1 MTQLELAR
9 AGRITAEMKL
19 AAEAEGI
26 ASEIVRER
34 IAAGVMILPA
44 NKQRDLAQPKLI
56 GYGATTKVN
65 ANIGTSGDWPEVE
78 KELEKL
84 EVALAA
90 GADAIMDLSLGPN
103 LRRARQEILKRCP
116 VPVGTVP
123 IYEAGFY
130 GELSKDKLFQV
141 IEDHC
146 RQGVDF
152 ITVHCGINRR
162 VLEEIQES
170 PRVCG
175 IVSRGGSFIVRWM
188 QETGEENPLYAH
200 FDELLE
206 LVREYDVTLSLGD
219 GLRPGAVADA
229 TDGPQIAELL
239 ELGRLVKR
247 AWAKGVQ
254 VMVEGPGHVPLNQ
267 IETNIKL
274 QKRLC
279 HGAPFYVLGPLV
291 TDVGAGHDHIT
302 AAIGGAIAAAAGAD
316 FLCYVT
322 PAEHLGLP
330 DADDVRQGVIATRIA
345 AHAADLAKGIEK
357 AWNWDKAM
365 SKARK
370 ELDWEQQLNL
380 ALDQAT
386 AREMRKRKNP
396 GHRAEC
402 SMCGEFCAMKQCQ

>member
-1 MTQLELAR
+1 MTQMELAR
-9 AGRITAEMKL
+9 AGRITAEMKQ
-19 AAEAEGI
+19 AAELEGI
-26 ASEIVRER
+26 AADKIRER
-34 IAAGVMILPA
+34 IAAGVMVLPA
-44 NKQRDLAQPKLI
+44 NKQRQLAQPRVI

-78 KELEKL
+78 KELDKL

-103 LRRARQEILKRCP
+103 LRRARQEILQRCP
-116 VPVGTVP
+116 VPLGTVP

-130 GELSKDKLFQV
+130 GELNKDKLFQV

-162 VLEEIQES
+162 VLAEIQENL
-170 PRVCG
+170 RICG

-247 AWAKGVQ
+247 AWARGVQ

-345 AHAADLAKGIEK
+345 AHAADLAKGIQK
-357 AWNWDKAM
+357 AWDWDMAM

-370 ELDWEQQLNL
+370 ELDWEGQLSL
-380 ALDQAT
+380 ALDQET
-386 AREMRKRKNP
+386 ARAMRKRKNP